1 MALLLTIIGR
11 IVDGLPL
18 AASMPSDEQVSSL
31 TSFSFFFKGVR
42 LGSLVKLHC
51 FQLTFSRLE
60 PVWKE
65 SAFSP
70 RSRERKH

>member
-60 PVWKE
+60 SKE
-65 SAFSP
+65 RIAVRDFCKKSDT
-70 RSRERKH
+70 